1 MDYKKSDSVYYPKK
15 FFKTH
20 DRVFKELEEKKDAIQ
35 RKKDKEISK
44 KIADLWEQRMQ
55 IPQYHY
61 ENNDLFVMMPH
72 GTSDLKKKVDL

>member
-1 MDYKKSDSVYYPKK
+1 MYYPKK

-61 ENNDLFVMMPH
+61 ENNDYFNYRSISKC
-72 GTSDLKKKVDL
+72 GRIRSKSDINR